1 MAVCAKFN
9 KSDEL
14 ERVMGN
20 RWSIKSARPAAIR
33 GQFAYLDEK
42 EFRKVKTADPND
54 FYDNSLVDAL
64 ANSGFLKNLGM
75 K

>member
-14 ERVMGN
+14 ERVIKN
-20 RWSIKSARPAAIR
+20 CLSIKSARPEAIR
-33 GQFAYLDEK
+33 GQFAYLDDK
-42 EFRKVKTADPND
+42 ELPKVKTADPND